1 MSSEKNRPAGDML
14 AEIFRM
20 QTELNDYVFLKN
32 RLKDNHGKELT
43 MQSIYDAV
51 GNGEL
56 KVNELPN
63 IWLSRY
69 AKAMDEEL
77 KELNHDLLWK
87 WWSKDE
93 VDIQNARVELI
104 DILHF
109 LVSAMICAGLT
120 PEKVFDVYAQKHAVN
135 LERQDKGYSKAT
147 KSEDDNRN
155 IG

>member
-1 MSSEKNRPAGDML
+1 MSSGNSKLSGDML

-32 RLKDNHGKELT
+32 NLKDEHGNELS
-43 MQSIYDAV
+43 MQSIFSEVND
-51 GNGEL
+51 GKL

-69 AKAMDEEL
+69 AKAMEEEL
-77 KELNHDLLWK
+77 KELNQDLLWK
-87 WWSKDE
+87 WWSKDQM
-93 VDIQNARVELI
+93 DIQNARVELI

-120 PEKVFDVYAQKHAVN
+120 PEKVFDVYSQKHAVN

-147 KSEDDNRN
+147 KTEDDNRN

>member
-1 MSSEKNRPAGDML
+1 MSSAKNTTPGDML

-20 QTELNDYVFLKN
+20 QTELNDYVFIKN
-32 RLKDNHGKELT
+32 RLKDNHGHDLT
-43 MQSIYDAV
+43 MQSIYNAAE
-51 GNGEL
+51 NGEL

-69 AKAMDEEL
+69 AKAMEEEL
-77 KELNHDLLWK
+77 KELNQDLLWK

-93 VDIQNARVELI
+93 VDVQNARVELI

-120 PEKVFDVYAQKHAVN
+120 PAKVFDVYRQKHAVN
-135 LERQDKGYSKAT
+135 LNRQDQGYSKAT
-147 KSEDDNRN
+147 KSEDDNRD

>member
-1 MSSEKNRPAGDML
+1 ML

-20 QTELNDYVFLKN
+20 QTELNNYVFLKN
-32 RLKDNHGKELT
+32 RLKDNHGRDLT
-43 MQSIYDAV
+43 MRSIHDAV
-51 GNGEL
+51 DAGEL

-69 AKAMDEEL
+69 AKAMEEEL
-77 KELNHDLLWK
+77 KELNQDLLWK

-120 PEKVFDVYAQKHAVN
+120 PEKVFDVYSQKHAVN
-135 LERQDKGYSKAT
+135 LKRQDNGYSKAT
-147 KSEDDNRN
+147 KSDDDNRN